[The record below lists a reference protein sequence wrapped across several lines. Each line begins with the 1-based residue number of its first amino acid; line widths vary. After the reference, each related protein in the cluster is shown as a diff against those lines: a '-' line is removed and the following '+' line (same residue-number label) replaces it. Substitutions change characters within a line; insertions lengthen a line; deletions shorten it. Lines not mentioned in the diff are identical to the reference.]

1 MLPARSVTMPS
12 FSGTR
17 AAFFGSFLSANSSS
31 SACEVVS
38 APWLPRSGAS
48 NGVQPSAGSRK
59 SSISALSLP
68 LTSTLAPGMR
78 ALLAAVNCAVRPV
91 AGLSRYLVVTLSL
104 GSWSTMSK
112 LRTVGHSRP
121 VPSAPA
127 LGTMILDIPAD
138 GMVSRPARSSRKAV
152 LKKLTPLQNDTC
164 PKGDPGM
171 PSVQLPSLSAPG
183 VAPFWMR
190 NVPLNPKSMVTTAP
204 FGSFGTTGLTAGVV
218 PAVMTRGLYTYRA
231 PVRGFRMVAWTNAP
245 RLIELVIWQ
254 PVAAGDPPPAPV
266 SWYGVAS
273 PLAVSG

>member
-1 MLPARSVTMPS
+1 MLPTRSVTMVS

-17 AAFFGSFLSANSSS
+17 AAFFGSFLAANNSSS
-31 SACEVVS
+31 AWEVVS

-59 SSISALSLP
+59 SSMSALSLP

-91 AGLSRYLVVTLSL
+91 AGLSRYAVVTLSL

-127 LGTMILDIPAD
+127 VTTIRLDIPTN
-138 GMVSRPARSSRKAV
+138 GTRSLPARSRAAAA
-152 LKKLTPLQNDTC
+152 LKKAGPLQNDTW
-164 PKGDPGM
+164 PNGEPGM
-171 PSVQLPSLSAPG
+171 PSVHRPSASAFG
-183 VAPFWMR
+183 VAPAWR
-190 NVPLNPKSMVTTAP
+190 RTSPLNPMSMVTTACR
-204 FGSFGTTGLTAGVV
+204 GSFGTTGLTAGLV
-218 PAVMTRGLYTYRA
+218 PLVMTSGLYTYSF
-231 PVRGFRMVAWTNAP
+231 PVAGSRMVAWTNAP
-245 RLIELVIWQ
+245 SSSELIIWQ
-254 PVAAGDPPPAPV
+254 PEAAGDVPAGPV
-266 SWYGVAS
+266 SRNGVAR